1 MKRKK
6 GLIEKNVYLT
16 RISVLFLHQ
25 NQSYLFNEHA
35 GHGGN
40 YQSWNY
46 YHEDFGIYDDD
57 VEIVTLDQA
66 EFQQR
71 LAQLSLKF
79 VEIFLKIA
87 LSQIKI

>member
-1 MKRKK
+1 M
-6 GLIEKNVYLT
+6 
-16 RISVLFLHQ
+16 
-25 NQSYLFNEHA
+25 FNEHA

-71 LAQLSLKF
+71 LAQLYLKC
-79 VEIFLKIA
+79 VEIFFLNSHFYIV
-87 LSQIKI
+87 LRFFVFFTIDSQIKI

>member
-1 MKRKK
+1 M
-6 GLIEKNVYLT
+6 
-16 RISVLFLHQ
+16 
-25 NQSYLFNEHA
+25 FNEHA
-35 GHGGN
+35 GQGGN

-79 VEIFLKIA
+79 EEFFF
-87 LSQIKI
+87 